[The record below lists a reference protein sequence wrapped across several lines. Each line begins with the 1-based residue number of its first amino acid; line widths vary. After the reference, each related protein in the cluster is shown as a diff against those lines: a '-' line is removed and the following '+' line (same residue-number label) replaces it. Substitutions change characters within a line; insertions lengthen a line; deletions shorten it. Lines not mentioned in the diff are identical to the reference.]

1 MFASVPPYTP
11 HSTLSCAAGLM
22 PALAA
27 MRAEITRR
35 RAQTAAAAA
44 AAAAGDGV
52 EGEADLWALKASPV
66 ELLGATTDD
75 VLLAY
80 LRWAIKAPSSPDT
93 GGGRDA
99 FNVTRAARRL
109 EKLAKFGQKHHQ
121 ILTEPP
127 LDLVELERAYKK
139 WGIVVGTSPAADGRV
154 VIALEFDA
162 MDMETICADKG
173 APLIRLF
180 WYLIHALG
188 KTTNR

>member
-1 MFASVPPYTP
+1 
-11 HSTLSCAAGLM
+11 M

-35 RAQTAAAAA
+35 RAQTAAVAAA
-44 AAAAGDGV
+44 VAGGGV

-66 ELLGATTDD
+66 EMLGATTDD

-80 LRWAIKAPSSPDT
+80 LRWAIKAPPSPDT
-93 GGGRDA
+93 GGSLDA

-127 LDLVELERAYKK
+127 LDVVELERAYRK
-139 WGIVVGTSPAADGRV
+139 WGIVVGTSPAAGRK
-154 VIALEFDA
+154 I
-162 MDMETICADKG
+162 
-173 APLIRLF
+173 PP
-180 WYLIHALG
+180 
-188 KTTNR
+188 